1 MTSGTGPHELGH
13 SQYGKAETRVVRVF
27 RDRDPHELVD
37 LNVSAALS
45 GDFAD
50 THLTGDNAKVLT
62 TDAVKNTVFAYAKE
76 HGEAVRQPES
86 FGLALARHFVDD
98 VPQVSRAR
106 LRVESSPWLRLPGP
120 HAFVRDGSLVR
131 TATVTAE
138 DGRAHVVSGLRD
150 LVVLKTTDSEFA
162 GFYED
167 RYTTLQP
174 TDDRVMATSVTAQWW
189 HTSQDVGWGPGAWR
203 TAFEAAR
210 AALTGA
216 FAASYS
222 LALQQTLFEMGSA
235 LLDAVPSAGEV
246 RLSLPNRHHFAVDLS
261 PFGLDNPNE
270 VFFAAD
276 RPYGLIEGTVR
287 RGGAPDPGAAFD
299 PGQGW

>member
-1 MTSGTGPHELGH
+1 MAHSLGH
-13 SQYGKAETRVVRVF
+13 SQYGKAETRVVRVY

-37 LNVSAALS
+37 LNVSVALS
-45 GDFAD
+45 GDLAD

-76 HGEAVRQPES
+76 HGEAARQPES

-98 VPQVSRAR
+98 VPQVHRAR
-106 LRVESSPWLRLPGP
+106 VRLEQHPWLRLPGP
-120 HAFVRDGSLVR
+120 HAFVREGQLVR
-131 TATVTAE
+131 TATVTYEA
-138 DGRAHVVSGLRD
+138 GRAHVASGLRD

-174 TDDRVMATSVTAQWW
+174 TTDRVMATSVTAQWW
-189 HTSQDVGWGPGAWR
+189 HTADAPDWG
-203 TAFEAAR
+203 TAFEDAR
-210 AALTGA
+210 GALTEA

-222 LALQQTLFEMGSA
+222 LALQQTLFEMGGA
-235 LLDAVPSAGEV
+235 LLDAVPTVGEV
-246 RLSLPNRHHFAVDLS
+246 RLSLPNRHHFAVDLA

-287 RGGAPDPGAAFD
+287 REGAPDPGPAFD

>member
-1 MTSGTGPHELGH
+1 MAHSLGH

-76 HGEAVRQPES
+76 HGEAARQPEA

-106 LRVESSPWLRLPGP
+106 LRVEQHPWLRLPGP

-131 TATVTAE
+131 TSTVTVE
-138 DGRAHVVSGLRD
+138 GGRAHVVSGLRD

-189 HTSQDVGWGPGAWR
+189 HTAQDVEWGE
-203 TAFEAAR
+203 AFEAAR
-210 AALTGA
+210 AALTDA

-235 LLDAVPSAGEV
+235 LLDAVPSVGEV
-246 RLSLPNRHHFAVDLS
+246 RLSLPNRHHFAVDLG

-287 RGGAPDPGAAFD
+287 REGAPDPGPAFD

>member
-1 MTSGTGPHELGH
+1 MAHTLGH

-37 LNVSAALS
+37 LNVSVALS

-62 TDAVKNTVFAYAKE
+62 TDAVKNTVFAFAKE
-76 HGEAVRQPES
+76 HGEAVRSPES
-86 FGLALARHFVDD
+86 FGLVLARHFVDD

-106 LRVESSPWLRLPGP
+106 VRVEQHPWLRLPGP
-120 HAFVRDGSLVR
+120 HAFVREGQLVR
-131 TATVTAE
+131 TATVTAGE
-138 DGRAHVVSGLRD
+138 TAHVVSGLRD

-174 TDDRVMATSVTAQWW
+174 TTDRVMATSVTAQWW
-189 HTSQDVGWGPGAWR
+189 HTSEDVGWEPAY
-203 TAFEAAR
+203 EAAR
-210 AALTGA
+210 TALTGA

-222 LALQQTLFEMGSA
+222 LALQQTLFEMGGA
-235 LLDAVPSAGEV
+235 LLDAVPSVGGGAAVAAQQAPLRRRPRAV
-246 RLSLPNRHHFAVDLS
+246 RPRQ
-261 PFGLDNPNE
+261 PQRGLLRRRPP
-270 VFFAAD
+270 VRPHRGD
-276 RPYGLIEGTVR
+276 RPS
-287 RGGAPDPGAAFD
+287 
-299 PGQGW
+299 

>member
-1 MTSGTGPHELGH
+1 MAHSLGH
-13 SQYGKAETRVVRVF
+13 SQYGKAETRVVRVY

-37 LNVSAALS
+37 LDVGVALS

-62 TDAVKNTVFAYAKE
+62 TDAAKNTVFAYAQE
-76 HGEAVRQPES
+76 HADAARQPES

-98 VPQVSRAR
+98 VPQVARAR
-106 LRVESSPWLRLPGP
+106 VRLEQYPWLRLPGP
-120 HAFVRDGSLVR
+120 HAFVREGQLVR
-131 TATVTAE
+131 TSTVTVE

-162 GFYED
+162 GFYAD

-174 TDDRVMATSVTAQWW
+174 TTDRVMATSVTAQWW
-189 HTSQDVGWGPGAWR
+189 HTVDVADWGP
-203 TAFEAAR
+203 AFDRAR
-210 AALTGA
+210 SALTDA

-235 LLDAVPSAGEV
+235 LLDAVPGVGEV

-261 PFGLDNPNE
+261 PFGLENANE

-287 RGGAPDPGAAFD
+287 REGAPDPGPAFD

>member
-1 MTSGTGPHELGH
+1 MAHQLGH
-13 SQYGKAETRVVRVF
+13 SQYGKAETRVVRVY
-27 RDRDPHELVD
+27 RDSDPHELVD
-37 LNVSAALS
+37 LNVSAVLS

-50 THLTGDNAKVLT
+50 SHLTGDNAKVLT
-62 TDAVKNTVFAYAKE
+62 TDAVKNTVHAYAKE
-76 HGEAVRQPES
+76 QGEAARQPES

-106 LRVESSPWLRLPGP
+106 VTVEQYPWRRAFAGGAPAP
-120 HAFVRDGSLVR
+120 HAFVREGTYVR
-131 TATVTAE
+131 RSTVTCDA
-138 DGRAHVVSGLRD
+138 GRTHVVSGLRD
-150 LVVLKTTDSEFA
+150 LVLLKTTDSEFA

-174 TDDRVMATSVTAQWW
+174 TSDRVMATSVSTQWW
-189 HTSQDVGWGPGAWR
+189 HTDEDVEWG
-203 TAFEAAR
+203 TAFDLAREALCA
-210 AALTGA
+210 A
-216 FAASYS
+216 FAASCS

-235 LLDAVPSAGEV
+235 VLDAVPTVAEV
-246 RLSLPNRHHFAVDLS
+246 RLSLPNRHHFAVNLS

-287 RGGAPDPGAAFD
+287 REGAPPPGPAFD